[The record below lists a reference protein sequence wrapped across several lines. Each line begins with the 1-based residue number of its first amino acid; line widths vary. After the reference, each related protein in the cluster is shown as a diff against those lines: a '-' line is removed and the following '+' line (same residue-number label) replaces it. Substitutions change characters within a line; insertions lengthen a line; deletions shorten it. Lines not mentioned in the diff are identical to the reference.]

1 MIKEYYA
8 LIKSGLIFGNL
19 ITVIGGF
26 LLAAHGE
33 IDGAHFAGALVGM
46 FFVIASG
53 CVFNNYI
60 DRDIDGAMERTK
72 DRVLVVHRISNRAAL
87 IYGTCLGAIGFVVLV
102 LYANVLAAAVA
113 AVGFFFYVFMYSMWF
128 KRRSAWGTVIGSIA
142 GATPPVVGYCAASN
156 RLDGGAIILFSIL
169 VLWQIPHFYAIAIYR
184 FNDYVAANIPVL
196 PVTRGIRATKITMF
210 LTVIAFAFVAPLL
223 TVFGYA
229 GYPYLTIALVLS
241 FAWLALCIQG
251 LIFVNGGAAAD
262 ARWARNMFFLSLIVM
277 VALFA
282 TIAIGGLVKAA

>member
-1 MIKEYYA
+1 
-8 LIKSGLIFGNL
+8 
-19 ITVIGGF
+19 
-26 LLAAHGE
+26 
-33 IDGAHFAGALVGM
+33 
-46 FFVIASG
+46 
-53 CVFNNYI
+53 
-60 DRDIDGAMERTK
+60 
-72 DRVLVVHRISNRAAL
+72 
-87 IYGTCLGAIGFVVLV
+87 
-102 LYANVLAAAVA
+102 
-113 AVGFFFYVFMYSMWF
+113 MWF